1 MKNKKSL
8 LIVDDD
14 IAHRTMLRI
23 LLDWQYEIFEADDGA
38 TAIEEA
44 GKRHFDLIVMD
55 ICMPEVSGL
64 EALDQIR
71 SRRSDVPIVMMTAYF
86 SDEIADQTK
95 DRGAFDCV
103 GKPFDFEEL
112 KQTIERAIISW
123 HPSQKRRAIGI
134 SAEG

>member
-1 MKNKKSL
+1 MNEKKSL

-23 LLDWQYEIFEADDGA
+23 LLDWQYEIFEVDDGS

-44 GKRHFDLIVMD
+44 GKRHFDLILMD

-112 KQTIERAIISW
+112 KQTIERAILSW
-123 HPSQKRRAIGI
+123 HPRQ
-134 SAEG
+134 SAVL

>member
-23 LLDWQYEIFEADDGA
+23 LLDWQYEIFEADDGS

-44 GKRHFDLIVMD
+44 GQRHFDLILMD
-55 ICMPEVSGL
+55 VLMPEVSGL

-71 SRRSDVPIVMMTAYF
+71 SLRPDVPIIMMTAFF
-86 SDEIADQTK
+86 SDGIADQAK
-95 DRGAFDCV
+95 DRGAFGCF

-112 KQTIERAIISW
+112 KQTIEHAMLSW
-123 HPSQKRRAIGI
+123 HPRQ
-134 SAEG
+134 SAVL

>member
-23 LLDWQYEIFEADDGA
+23 LLDWQYEIFEADDGS

-44 GKRHFDLIVMD
+44 GKRHFDLILMD
-55 ICMPEVSGL
+55 IRMPEVSGL

-95 DRGAFDCV
+95 DRGAFDCL

-112 KQTIERAIISW
+112 KQTIESAILSW
-123 HPSQKRRAIGI
+123 HPPQ
-134 SAEG
+134 SAVL

>member
-1 MKNKKSL
+1 MQDKKTL

-23 LLDWQYEIFEADDGA
+23 LLDWQYEIFEADDGI

-44 GKRHFDLIVMD
+44 DKRDFDLILMD
-55 ICMPEVSGL
+55 IRMPGISGI

-71 SRRSDVPIVMMTAYF
+71 LLKPDVPILIMTAYF
-86 SDEIADQTK
+86 SDEIAAQAK
-95 DRGAFDCV
+95 ENGAFGCL

-112 KQTIERAIISW
+112 KIVMEQAILSGRPRQRDIL
-123 HPSQKRRAIGI
+123 
-134 SAEG
+134 

>member
-1 MKNKKSL
+1 MQDKKTL

-23 LLDWQYEIFEADDGA
+23 LLDWQYEIIEADDGS
-38 TAIEEA
+38 TAIEIA
-44 GKRHFDLIVMD
+44 GKRHFDLILMD
-55 ICMPEVSGL
+55 IRMSEVSGI

-71 SRRSDVPIVMMTAYF
+71 SLRPDVPIVMMTAYF

-95 DRGAFDCV
+95 DRGAFGCL

-112 KQTIERAIISW
+112 KLAMERAILS
-123 HPSQKRRAIGI
+123 RRPRQ
-134 SAEG
+134 SAVL

>member
-1 MKNKKSL
+1 MKDKKSL

-23 LLDWQYEIFEADDGA
+23 LLDWQYEIFEADDGS

-44 GKRHFDLIVMD
+44 GKRNFDLILMD
-55 ICMPEVSGL
+55 IRMPGVSGL

-71 SRRSDVPIVMMTAYF
+71 SLRPDVPIVMMTAYF
-86 SDEIADQTK
+86 SDEIADQAR
-95 DRGAFDCV
+95 DRGAFGCL

-112 KQTIERAIISW
+112 KQTIERAILSW
-123 HPSQKRRAIGI
+123 HPRQ
-134 SAEG
+134 SAVL

>member
-1 MKNKKSL
+1 MKDKKSL

-23 LLDWQYEIFEADDGA
+23 LLDWQYDIFEADDGS

-44 GKRHFDLIVMD
+44 GKRHFDLILMD
-55 ICMPEVSGL
+55 ICMSEVSGL

-112 KQTIERAIISW
+112 KQTIERAILSW
-123 HPSQKRRAIGI
+123 HPRQ
-134 SAEG
+134 SAVL

>member
-1 MKNKKSL
+1 MNDKKSL

-23 LLDWQYEIFEADDGA
+23 LLDWQYEIFEADDGS

-44 GKRHFDLIVMD
+44 GKRHFDLILMD
-55 ICMPEVSGL
+55 IRMPEVSGL

-71 SRRSDVPIVMMTAYF
+71 SRRADVPIVMMTAYF

-95 DRGAFDCV
+95 DRGAFDCL

-112 KQTIERAIISW
+112 KQTIESAILSW
-123 HPSQKRRAIGI
+123 HPPQ
-134 SAEG
+134 SAVL